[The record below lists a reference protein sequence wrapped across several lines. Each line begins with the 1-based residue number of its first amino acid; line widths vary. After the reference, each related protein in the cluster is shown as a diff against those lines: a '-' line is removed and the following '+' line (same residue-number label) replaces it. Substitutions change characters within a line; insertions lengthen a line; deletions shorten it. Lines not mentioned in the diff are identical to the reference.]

1 MKLFT
6 VHDKKAEAF
15 LAPFVA
21 KSVGDAA
28 RMFETECKNNDS
40 MFSKFPSDFTLISL
54 GSWDERTGLI
64 LSESHVIIANASE
77 YAPKSI

>member
-15 LAPFVA
+15 LAPFTA
-21 KSVGDAA
+21 KSVGEAS
-28 RMFETECKNNDS
+28 RMFETECKNQDS

-64 LSESHVIIANASE
+64 SSEAHVIIANASE
-77 YAPKSI
+77 YAKSI